1 MASAKESPRQKM
13 IGMMYLVLTALLAL
27 NVSKD
32 ILDAF
37 VVVNDGLEKTNLNF
51 SDRNLNLYS
60 QFDIA
65 KQVDPVRITPYWNMA
80 QEVKKYSA
88 ELTEYID
95 LLQKDLV
102 IKTDGVEKSV
112 ADTLKMGNIKSKDN
126 YDIPTNI
133 LIGDSEDGSKGESSK
148 LRKLLLDYKNKLT
161 GFILPEDRKTMVVD
175 INVDNPSNSE
185 NNENWEM
192 YNFYHRPLVASITIL
207 SKLKNDVKNAESFVV
222 DYLLKQTDSE
232 VMKFDTIAA
241 KVIPQSN
248 YVLLGEEYKAD
259 VFLAA
264 FNKTNNPN
272 VQVGDYDFVSKTFNN
287 TVTDV
292 PVNKGLGK
300 YVVKTSKEGIMTYS
314 GVVKMKTGKNKEVV
328 FPFTSEYIV
337 AKPTVT
343 VSADNMNVVY
353 YGLENPIS
361 VSVPGIASEK
371 TSVVATNGALVNK
384 GNGKFILKPSAM
396 NGNIDVTVYA
406 TTEKGEKR
414 NMGTMTFRI
423 KQVPKPMLKFG
434 GLTASGSLSK
444 GAIESQGGLIAEY
457 NGFVFQS
464 PIQAKVTSF
473 KMLVFGAGGIEEYSS
488 DSNSNKLTKAMFDR
502 IKKMKK
508 NERIL
513 FEEVK
518 AIGPTGVQEDLL
530 GFTIR
535 VQ

>member
-1 MASAKESPRQKM
+1 MASAKETPRQKM

-37 VVVNDGLEKTNLNF
+37 VVVNNGLEKTNLNF
-51 SDRNLNLYS
+51 TDRNFNLYA
-60 QFDIA
+60 QFDVA
-65 KQVDPVRITPYWNMA
+65 KQVDPLRITPYWNMA
-80 QEVKKYSA
+80 QEVKKYSM

-102 IKTDGVEKSV
+102 VKTDGVEKSV
-112 ADTLKMGNIKSKDN
+112 ADTLKIENIKSKDN

-133 LIGDSEDGSKGESSK
+133 MIGDSEDGSKGESSK
-148 LRKLLLDYKNKLT
+148 LKKMLFDYKTKLT
-161 GFILPEDRKTMVVD
+161 SFILPEDRKTMVVD
-175 INVDNPSNSE
+175 INVDNPINSE

-272 VQVGDYDFVSKTFNN
+272 ILVGDYDLVSKSFSN
-287 TVTDV
+287 TATDI
-292 PVNKGLGK
+292 PVDKGLGK
-300 YVVKTSKEGIMTYS
+300 YVVKTNKEGIMTYS

-337 AKPTVT
+337 AKPMAT

-361 VSVPGIASEK
+361 VSLPGIANEK
-371 TSVVATNGALVNK
+371 THITVANGTLINK
-384 GNGKFILKPSAM
+384 GNGKFILKPSVM
-396 NGNIDVTVYA
+396 SGNVDVTVYA
-406 TTEKGEKR
+406 TTDKGEKR

-423 KQVPKPMLKFG
+423 KQVPKPLLKFG

-444 GAIESQGGLIAEY
+444 SVIETQMGVIAEY

-464 PIQAKVTSF
+464 PIQAKVTAF
-473 KMLVFGAGGIEEYSS
+473 KITIIGPGGIEEYESKNNLITE
-488 DSNSNKLTKAMFDR
+488 DMRRR
-502 IKKMKK
+502 IKQLKK

-513 FEEVK
+513 FEDVK
-518 AIGPTGVQEDLL
+518 AVGPTGTVESLSGFSVKVQ
-530 GFTIR
+530 
-535 VQ
+535 